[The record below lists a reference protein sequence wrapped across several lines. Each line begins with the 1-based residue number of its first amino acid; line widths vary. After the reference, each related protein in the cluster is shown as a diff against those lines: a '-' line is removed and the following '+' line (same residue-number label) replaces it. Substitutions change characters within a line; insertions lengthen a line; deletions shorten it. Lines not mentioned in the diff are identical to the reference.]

1 MATEILDLQHLSSY
15 CSLPQDTFQSLLDAP
30 TVDLVKRLLQV
41 VTEKAREH
49 EKAKSEN
56 LKLGVELE
64 NAVRGA
70 EAKTRVLKNSI
81 EKGLNEAAELRQK
94 LGFEEQTRTNLENDL
109 DNLKASTSSSTEII
123 TSLQSRISGL
133 ESSNRDTVS
142 LLESKSTAY
151 DNLAEELTNQH
162 QKTVELRREVS
173 NLEQSVQSAKAEATT
188 AKFHEQGLQQEI
200 EQLKRNNDWL
210 DSELKT
216 KSSEYTKH
224 RKEKAATIAEVQ
236 RQNDELAS
244 SLDALTRTEKAL
256 RTRLDEIGQKA
267 DDAFSRIQ
275 QLQAEAARKEEAFNV
290 ELNAANRLAELT
302 RNSAN
307 TERQRQQE
315 LQDQLEAARDDFSR
329 ELGQISAE
337 CDTEHREREAAEHRV
352 AELEVQVE
360 ELEADR
366 AVLQDKV
373 SARSASPQGINGT
386 TTPRQSMSQAF
397 SPSPAKS
404 RGGISVTQLYSDN
417 RSLKGQLESE
427 RRHVKTLKDEIDGM
441 MLQLEMCQ
449 PQIEELQSN
458 YARSQSEV
466 TQMSALVDSIRK
478 ERDQAIKDARK
489 KEGQAEAKSKE
500 GSLLRQQLRDYSSQ
514 IKVLLMEIHL
524 RQKGLVDIS
533 AERHLQL
540 ERLAQG
546 QLSEDDLDDSTDT
559 DRFISQNLVTFRSD
573 VELQEQNS
581 KLLKLVRELGD
592 RMEREEAEK
601 KRSSEAAQSFEELKQ
616 KYDRLKDE
624 VKVTITQSQSYV
636 RERDTFKKILFNRN
650 RDQNSSLAGSVDGD
664 APATPTRS
672 VFNSVDGSPNANNLA
687 DYNKLLKEMQV
698 HFDAY
703 RQESATDRSTL
714 KQQVDN
720 LSRSNSELRGEAA
733 RSSSQ
738 VTLAH
743 ERYTMLQ
750 ENYGMLKNE
759 NTELQKR
766 SQFFSDNAAKQ
777 EMRTQQVVEDLVEAR
792 SIADSIRSETANL
805 KAEREFSKSIEKRLT
820 EDNGNLL
827 REQGRLNSLNG
838 NLQNLLNEREHSDN
852 EARRRLQVQLEN
864 TERELQRTKQS
875 LAEEVE
881 ESRRTVSRREFENQ
895 QNQKRIDDL
904 VSSLNSTREE
914 LVAAKTTRG
923 HLQTRV
929 DELAIELRSA
939 EERVSLLQPTPTSR
953 SAARSGEEPLY
964 ESPIDDDSGALSGE
978 QELAVQISE
987 MKRDL
992 DLARGELESA
1002 KIQVEQYRAISQSS
1016 EEELASMNETHDLYR
1031 QEMDRLIEEKAARI
1045 GELES
1050 RISDTSAELAS
1061 TNSELS
1067 ELRAAQAENGRRM
1080 DEQKASFET
1089 KMAQYKDQAD
1099 RHAGTAD
1106 FYQEDLK
1113 AQAEIAQQA
1122 QQNYENELVKHA
1134 NAAKSLQKVRSEYNL
1149 LKIEVVEMKS
1159 EADSARTSLAQNE
1172 ESWSEARE
1180 RYEREIADLKTGRGS
1195 LNAQNDRLHKQLDD
1209 VSTQISNLQKH
1220 SLKRN
1225 EEESEPMT
1233 TSAGIENLQEVI
1245 RYLRREKE
1253 IVDFQLELS
1262 SQEAK
1267 RLKQQLDYTQTQL
1280 EETRVR
1286 LNQQRR
1292 LEEDSERATLNHN
1305 KLIETINEL
1314 STFRESNVTLRNET
1328 RQAQASLALKSRQVE
1343 DLLAEVEPLQAE
1355 VRDLKNEIETQ
1366 AGEATLLKEDRE
1378 RWQQRTQD
1386 ILQKYDR
1393 IDPAEME
1400 ALKNKLHELE
1410 TERDNIGAAKDTLQ
1424 QQYDGVSEQVTQAQE
1439 HGNQRVTELRQKLT
1453 EQFKT
1458 KVKQLNGNVAE
1469 KDQALQMAL
1478 KEKSELEQKLA
1489 TVQEE
1494 LNVVNINKSNLEQ
1507 KASPAQASPSNNGAQ
1522 SEGEEGQVDENES
1535 SKAPNVM
1542 LETLQQKLVA
1552 AETQA
1557 KDEASRSAVLQ
1568 EEVAAYKSRIS
1579 ELESQIV
1586 SIRSL
1591 IKYVEANGVSQHDMQ
1606 QTLNSSNAEMARF
1619 QEIQNRQSIP
1629 IAEGVPEEQIEKLR
1643 LDLAQAQQDAES
1655 LRTSASV
1662 NTSLSNSE
1670 KSLPEQLA
1678 ERVEEIR
1685 VELES
1690 RHEKR
1695 VAQLEEN
1702 FTTRTNGMKAQL
1714 QSKLNEGKERNR
1726 QAIAAEHEQA
1736 IQKLKTEHEQEM
1748 ESLKVR
1754 HSNEIEEL
1762 KRSEES
1768 KFSQFKDTWIS
1779 EHTASHDGASDLK
1792 KEAQLPKPINE
1803 ISNDEAKILV
1813 QSNEYVRNV
1822 LRSNVTKQVDLAKES
1837 ITAQLKEVHEKAL
1850 AERLVEAQNKANTAK
1865 EQAVSMETKK
1875 NFLKVNLADNKLKNA
1890 QAKVDVVQKAAKETP
1905 SKAVA
1910 EVWEIAKDVKAP
1922 AAAAQVQPAKDSAAP
1937 QQTTPSAVPAQST
1950 SFGQPSAATQGNQS
1964 HSQLPAAL
1972 SDFGKPSLFGKPSF
1986 LANPSSFG
1994 QPSTFVPGNQAHG
2007 QGGATTSP
2015 FGQPTSQTQSG
2026 EARSQN
2032 SPADVPQ
2039 GPASQQTSSHSNQSS
2054 RSRSRQNS
2062 PNASN
2067 SKQAHKAPNGP
2078 QQSQSRA
2085 GAPLRPSQAA
2095 NNPFSQGTAPAALKA
2110 LQQSGLPVARGSS
2123 NRGGGNQRGRGQG
2136 RGGPQPIDTERIQ
2149 GQGAGRSSPQGRNS
2163 PVSANLNAAAKQFVP
2178 GNKRPREDG
2187 SENQHGDNGNW
2198 NGKRIRGGAGGS

>member
-1 MATEILDLQHLSSY
+1 M
-15 CSLPQDTFQSLLDAP
+15 
-30 TVDLVKRLLQV
+30 
-41 VTEKAREH
+41 
-49 EKAKSEN
+49 
-56 LKLGVELE
+56 
-64 NAVRGA
+64 
-70 EAKTRVLKNSI
+70 
-81 EKGLNEAAELRQK
+81 
-94 LGFEEQTRTNLENDL
+94 
-109 DNLKASTSSSTEII
+109 
-123 TSLQSRISGL
+123 
-133 ESSNRDTVS
+133 
-142 LLESKSTAY
+142 
-151 DNLAEELTNQH
+151 TNQH

-173 NLEQSVQSAKAEATT
+173 TLEQSVQSAKAEATT
-188 AKFHEQGLQQEI
+188 ARFHEQGLQQEI

-210 DSELKT
+210 DTELRT

-236 RQNDELAS
+236 RQNDDLSS
-244 SLDALTRTEKAL
+244 SLDALTRTEKSL
-256 RTRLDEIGQKA
+256 RTRLDEVGQKA

-275 QLQAEAARKEEAFNV
+275 QLQVEAARKEEAFNV

-329 ELGQISAE
+329 EIGQLTAE

-360 ELEADR
+360 DLEADR
-366 AVLQDKV
+366 AVLQNKV

-386 TTPRQSMSQAF
+386 TTPRQSMPQAF
-397 SPSPAKS
+397 SPSPAKP

-441 MLQLEMCQ
+441 MLQLETCQ

-458 YARSQSEV
+458 HARSQTEV

-489 KEGQAEAKSKE
+489 KEGQAEAKAKE
-500 GSLLRQQLRDYSSQ
+500 GNLLRQQLRDYSSQ

-546 QLSEDDLDDSTDT
+546 QLSEDDLDDSSDT

-601 KRSSEAAQSFEELKQ
+601 KRSSEAAQSFDELKQ

-624 VKVTITQSQSYV
+624 VKTTITQSQSYI
-636 RERDTFKKILFNRN
+636 RERDTFKKMLFNRN
-650 RDQNSSLAGSVDGD
+650 RDQNSSLAGPVDGD

-687 DYNKLLKEMQV
+687 EYNKLLKEMQV

-703 RQESATDRSTL
+703 RQEAATDRSTL
-714 KQQVDN
+714 KQQIDN
-720 LSRSNSELRGEAA
+720 LSTSNSELRGEAA

-743 ERYTMLQ
+743 ERYSMLQ

-792 SIADSIRSETANL
+792 SLADSIRSETANL

-827 REQGRLNSLNG
+827 REQSRLNSLNN

-864 TERELQRTKQS
+864 TGRELQTTKQS

-881 ESRRTVSRREFENQ
+881 NSKQILSRREFENQ
-895 QNQKRIDDL
+895 QSQKRIDDL

-914 LVAAKTTRG
+914 LIAAKTTRD

-939 EERVSLLQPTPTSR
+939 EERVSLLQPTPASR
-953 SAARSGEEPLY
+953 SALRSGEEPLH
-964 ESPIDDDSGALSGE
+964 ESPVDEDSGALSGE

-992 DLARGELESA
+992 DLARSELESA
-1002 KIQVEQYRAISQSS
+1002 KVQVEQYRAISQSS
-1016 EEELASMNETHDLYR
+1016 EEELASMNETNDLYR
-1031 QEMDRLIEEKAARI
+1031 QEMDRVIEEKAARI
-1045 GELES
+1045 AELES
-1050 RISDTSAELAS
+1050 RITDTSAELAS
-1061 TNSELS
+1061 TNSDLS
-1067 ELRAAQAENGRRM
+1067 ELRTAQAENGRRM

-1099 RHAGTAD
+1099 RHAGAAH

-1113 AQAEIAQQA
+1113 AQAEIAQHA

-1134 NAAKSLQKVRSEYNL
+1134 DAARSLQKVRSEYNL

-1172 ESWSEARE
+1172 ESWSEARA
-1180 RYEREIADLKTGRGS
+1180 RYEREIADLKAGRES

-1209 VSTQISNLQKH
+1209 VSIQITNLQKN
-1220 SLKRN
+1220 SLKSN
-1225 EEESEPMT
+1225 DEESEPVT
-1233 TSAGIENLQEVI
+1233 ASAGAENLQEVI

-1305 KLIETINEL
+1305 KLMETINEL

-1328 RQAQASLALKSRQVE
+1328 RQAQASLVLKSRQVE
-1343 DLLAEVEPLQAE
+1343 DLLAQMEPLQAE

-1366 AGEATLLKEDRE
+1366 AGEVTLLKEDRE

-1410 TERDNIGAAKDTLQ
+1410 TERDTIGAAKATLQ
-1424 QQYDGVSEQVTQAQE
+1424 EQYDDISGQVTQAQE

-1458 KVKQLNGNVAE
+1458 KVKQLNANVAE

-1478 KEKSELEQKLA
+1478 KEKSDLEQQLV
-1489 TVQEE
+1489 TIQEQ
-1494 LNVVNINKSNLEQ
+1494 LRTANFNKDILEQ
-1507 KASPAQASPSNNGAQ
+1507 KASSAQPTPSNNEAQ
-1522 SEGEEGQVDENES
+1522 SDGEEGRVDENASAE
-1535 SKAPNVM
+1535 APNVM
-1542 LETLQQKLVA
+1542 LENLQQKSVA
-1552 AETQA
+1552 AEARA
-1557 KDEASRSAVLQ
+1557 KEEASRSAVLQ
-1568 EEVAAYKSRIS
+1568 EEVAAYKFRIS

-1586 SIRSL
+1586 SIRSHIRCL
-1591 IKYVEANGVSQHDMQ
+1591 EADGVLQHGMQ
-1606 QTLNSSNAEMARF
+1606 QTLDSSNAEIARF
-1619 QEIQNRQSIP
+1619 QGIQNLQSLSTT
-1629 IAEGVPEEQIEKLR
+1629 AEGVSEEQIEKLR
-1643 LDLAQAQQDAES
+1643 QDLAQAQQEAES
-1655 LRTSASV
+1655 LRTSTSV
-1662 NTSLSNSE
+1662 NASLANVSVKDSE
-1670 KSLPEQLA
+1670 KPISEQLT

-1685 VELES
+1685 AELES
-1690 RHEKR
+1690 RHETR

-1714 QSKLNEGKERNR
+1714 QSKLNEGKERNK

-1736 IQKLKTEHEQEM
+1736 IQKLKTDHEQEM

-1754 HSNEIEEL
+1754 HDNEIEEL
-1762 KRSEES
+1762 KRNEES
-1768 KFSQFKDTWIS
+1768 RFSQFKDTWIS
-1779 EHTASHDGASDLK
+1779 EHPANHDGASDIS
-1792 KEAQLPKPINE
+1792 KESQLPRPITE
-1803 ISNDEAKILV
+1803 ISNDEAKALV
-1813 QSNEYVRNV
+1813 QSNDYVRNL
-1822 LRSNVTKQVDLAKES
+1822 LRSNVTKQVEMAKES
-1837 ITAQLKEVHEKAL
+1837 ITAQLKEMHEKEL
-1850 AERLVEAQNKANTAK
+1850 AEKLVEAQNRATTAK

-1875 NFLKVNLADNKLKNA
+1875 NFLKVNLADNKFKNA
-1890 QAKVDVVQKAAKETP
+1890 QAKVDVVQKAAKDTP
-1905 SKAVA
+1905 SKTVA
-1910 EVWEIAKDVKAP
+1910 EVWESAKDMKAP
-1922 AAAAQVQPAKDSAAP
+1922 AAPAQPQPAKDGATP
-1937 QQTTPSAVPAQST
+1937 QQATSTAVPAQPT
-1950 SFGQPSAATQGNQS
+1950 SFGQAVTHGNQS
-1964 HSQLPAAL
+1964 QGQLPAAA
-1972 SDFGKPSLFGKPSF
+1972 SSFGKPSLFGKPSF
-1986 LANPSSFG
+1986 SAKPSSFG
-1994 QPSTFVPGNQAHG
+1994 QPSTFTQSNQAHG
-2007 QGGATTSP
+2007 QGGATTGP
-2015 FGQPTSQTQSG
+2015 FGQPTPQARSV

-2032 SPADVPQ
+2032 FPADAPQ
-2039 GPASQQTSSHSNQSS
+2039 GPASQQTSSLPNQSS

-2067 SKQAHKAPNGP
+2067 SKQAQKAPNGP
-2078 QQSQSRA
+2078 HQTQSSA
-2085 GAPLRPSQAA
+2085 SAPQRPSQGTS
-2095 NNPFSQGTAPAALKA
+2095 NPFSQGTTPAALKA
-2110 LQQSGLPVARGSS
+2110 LQQSGLPVARGGSH
-2123 NRGGGNQRGRGQG
+2123 RGGGSQRGRGQG
-2136 RGGPQPIDTERIQ
+2136 RGGPQPIETERIQ
-2149 GQGAGRSSPQGRNS
+2149 NQGLGRSSPQGRNS
-2163 PVSANLNAAAKQFVP
+2163 PVSASLNAAAKQFVP

-2187 SENQHGDNGNW
+2187 SEGQQGDNENGNGNGNG